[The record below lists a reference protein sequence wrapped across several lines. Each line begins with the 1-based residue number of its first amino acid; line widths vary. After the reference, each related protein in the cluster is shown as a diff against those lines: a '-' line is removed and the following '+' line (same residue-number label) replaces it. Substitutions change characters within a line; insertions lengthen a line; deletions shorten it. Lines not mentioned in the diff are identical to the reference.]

1 MNFNDIIWDSGG
13 RLRSGW
19 RFTIFSVGFIGLLV
33 FLGSA
38 AFALQKFLSADV
50 YRLASVMV
58 VLVAALLVGWLCAK
72 HFEGLPFRS
81 LGASFT
87 KGWIRHLIIGLLMG
101 GASLGF
107 AVLVAYVFGG
117 LRFETNS
124 VDAGPLTRSMVSSFV
139 FLAVAAASEEALF
152 RGYPFQTFVRS
163 GLAWFAIV
171 LTSALFGAVH
181 LLNPEPNWI
190 STVNT
195 ILAGIW
201 FAIAYLK
208 TRDLWLVTGMHFM
221 WNWMQGALFGIEVS
235 GFTDLAAV
243 PLLREIDSGPAWL
256 TGRTYGIEGGVAAT
270 IALVV
275 SMVVLYLMPIRPADE
290 MKAGSEPPAVAG
302 G

>member
-1 MNFNDIIWDSGG
+1 
-13 RLRSGW
+13 
-19 RFTIFSVGFIGLLV
+19 
-33 FLGSA
+33 
-38 AFALQKFLSADV
+38 
-50 YRLASVMV
+50 
-58 VLVAALLVGWLCAK
+58 
-72 HFEGLPFRS
+72 
-81 LGASFT
+81 
-87 KGWIRHLIIGLLMG
+87 MG